1 MVGAGGKVVLMALHL
16 PVNHPLRPLYRFLAG
31 LAGLYVLI
39 FGIVGVTETGGIGFF
54 AQDDLPEVLGLKT
67 NRAFSVLSI
76 IVGAII
82 VAGSVIGR
90 NVDHLINMIGGVVFL
105 LAGMAMLA
113 FLHTDLN
120 ILGFEVSTCVV
131 SFIIGLVMATA
142 GLYGKVGS
150 PAYAAM
156 EEGFRH
162 GTPDPTDHKWKF
174 HGPPKDEEKIKG
186 RFA

>member
-1 MVGAGGKVVLMALHL
+1 MALHL

-31 LAGLYVLI
+31 LAGLYVLV
-39 FGIVGVTETGGIGFF
+39 FGIVAWTRTGGMDFF
-54 AQDDLPEVLGLKT
+54 ARDDLPDAVGLRA
-67 NRAFSVLSI
+67 NRAFAVLSVVVGVV
-76 IVGAII
+76 IVIGAI
-82 VAGSVIGR
+82 IGR
-90 NVDHLINMIGGVVFL
+90 NVDHLINMAGGVIFL
-105 LAGMAMLA
+105 VAGMVMLA

-120 ILGFEVSTCVV
+120 VLGFEVSTCVV

-150 PAYAAM
+150 PQLAAM

-174 HGPPKDEEKIKG
+174 HGPPKDPERSTS